1 MPEGH
6 VIHRLATAL
15 TDRFAGSRLQVTSPQ
30 GRFAASAELI
40 DGYQLRVA
48 EAWGK
53 HLFLDL
59 APGGSEGATDADGE
73 ADADTQ
79 PEHIVYIHLGLI
91 GTMQFEALSGADE
104 IKGQVRLRI
113 SDGVTAVDLRGP
125 QWCRLITDHEKEAA
139 INRLGADPLRADADW
154 ESVRARVMRS
164 KRTVASLLMDQK
176 LFAGVGNIYRAE
188 TLFRL
193 GIAPDTPGNQL
204 TASQWDAIW
213 ADLVE
218 LMSDGVLAG
227 RIDTVRPDHMPEAM
241 GRAPRKDDHGGEVYV
256 YRRANDPCYI
266 CGTPIAFRPFEGR
279 NLFWCP
285 SCQRR

>member
-6 VIHRLATAL
+6 VIHRLAR
-15 TDRFAGSRLQVTSPQ
+15 DINNRFSGKRLQVSSPQ
-30 GRFAASAELI
+30 GRFAASAALI
-40 DGYQLRVA
+40 DDLGLAGA

-53 HLFLDL
+53 HLFLDF
-59 APGGSEGATDADGE
+59 GRGEG
-73 ADADTQ
+73 
-79 PEHIVYIHLGLI
+79 EHIVYIHLGLI
-91 GTMQFEALSGADE
+91 GTMQFTELTGGDE

-125 QWCRLITDHEKEAA
+125 QWCRLITDAERGAA
-139 INRLGADPLRADADW
+139 IAKLGADPLRADSDW
-154 ESVRARVMRS
+154 PAVRKRVLRS
-164 KRTVASLLMDQK
+164 RRTVASLLMDQK

-193 GIAPDTPGNQL
+193 GISPDVPGNAL
-204 TASQWDAIW
+204 TPARWDAIW

-218 LMSDGVLAG
+218 LMADGVRVG
-227 RIDTVRPDHMPEAM
+227 RIDTVRPHHMPEVM

-266 CGTPIAFRPFEGR
+266 CGTPIQHRVLEGR

-285 SCQRR
+285 RCQR